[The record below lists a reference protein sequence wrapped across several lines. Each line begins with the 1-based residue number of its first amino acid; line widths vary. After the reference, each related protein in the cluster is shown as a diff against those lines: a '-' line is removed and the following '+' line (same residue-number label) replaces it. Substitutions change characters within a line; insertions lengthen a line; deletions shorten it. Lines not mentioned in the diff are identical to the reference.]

1 MIQKQEGDSKHQ
13 DVRRRTGG
21 YLPLLSPTRRD
32 THDSTIVSMTGAI
45 FRWKTWLLMRPLS
58 NYCCGTWSHIETLAL
73 TPPAFPLNPTLFQF
87 SDVVFIARDTLTSNS
102 AITSRIASP
111 QSNTIPRRCRGG
123 WRYSFCRGLLGPAPP
138 VALSKEKKNP
148 SNQTAWIIN
157 RLEMGYVPSENEKG
171 RVVVVA
177 RTCRSRIRSVI
188 YCLPILNLSN
198 MELQP
203 ISVSFQDASARE
215 EDLGKS

>member
-1 MIQKQEGDSKHQ
+1 MAIQL
-13 DVRRRTGG
+13 
-21 YLPLLSPTRRD
+21 LPRVVGS
-32 THDSTIVSMTGAI
+32 GA
-45 FRWKTWLLMRPLS
+45 
-58 NYCCGTWSHIETLAL
+58 
-73 TPPAFPLNPTLFQF
+73 
-87 SDVVFIARDTLTSNS
+87 
-102 AITSRIASP
+102 
-111 QSNTIPRRCRGG
+111 PRRSQQG
-123 WRYSFCRGLLGPAPP
+123 
-138 VALSKEKKNP
+138 KKNP